1 MSYTDSP
8 SHRLRHVELR
18 EVELES
24 QQPYS
29 PANHPPTPQSSSS
42 PSSTSLPKYNPQVD
56 DSRIVNRCP
65 DTLCQISIL
74 SVVAI
79 GCIYV
84 LYQIVV
90 IVYYWMVFTD
100 PI

>member
-1 MSYTDSP
+1 MSYSDSP

-29 PANHPPTPQSSSS
+29 QANHPPTPKSSS
-42 PSSTSLPKYNPQVD
+42 PKNQQEEESYID
-56 DSRIVNRCP
+56 RFP
-65 DTLCQISIL
+65 DTLCQTAIL

>member
-1 MSYTDSP
+1 MAYSSP

-18 EVELES
+18 EIELES

-29 PANHPPTPQSSSS
+29 PSNHPPTPTALS
-42 PSSTSLPKYNPQVD
+42 PKNPQEEESRLVD
-56 DSRIVNRCP
+56 RCP
-65 DTLCQISIL
+65 DTLCQTAIV

-84 LYQIVV
+84 IYQIVV
-90 IVYYWMVFTD
+90 IVYYWMVFTE